1 MKAKDE
7 MLDRTVKRLEKMN
20 GFEQEVYVDSELGTQ
35 NFKPDKTGMAD
46 FALESAGGEIVS
58 DWTSKGLMTSY
69 PLLKVWDIPLF
80 YQTLSPRLAI
90 QPQVHPGNCFGFN
103 GAHGSIGV
111 KLSRPIIVKAVTIE
125 HIPRQLAPD
134 NDISSAPRNMTL
146 NGFDGMDFVRLAN
159 FEFGADQPSVTV
171 QTFSFRNEKV
181 FGKVKL
187 DIASNWGNKDYT
199 CVYRIRI
206 HGDTH

>member
-1 MKAKDE
+1 
-7 MLDRTVKRLEKMN
+7 
-20 GFEQEVYVDSELGTQ
+20 
-35 NFKPDKTGMAD
+35 
-46 FALESAGGEIVS
+46 
-58 DWTSKGLMTSY
+58 MTSY

-103 GAHGSIGV
+103 GARGSIGV
-111 KLSRPIIVKAVTIE
+111 KLSRPIIVKSVTIE

-187 DIASNWGNKDYT
+187 DIESNWGNKDYT